1 MSTICGKDL
10 NSLSQKSGV
19 RTKLATKPKDG
30 MANRLLICSYK
41 HGAYNGSN
49 HNIHKYV

>member
-19 RTKLATKPKDG
+19 KTKLATKPKDG
-30 MANRLLICSYK
+30 MANILLVYS
-41 HGAYNGSN
+41 
-49 HNIHKYV
+49 